1 MTEDSTLQPVGGE
14 AGPADLYELELTS
27 AGNEPLRARLID
39 LTVNPT
45 QGSAE
50 VLNLIPGASPDGSH
64 VYFVANGVLAP
75 GATPGHCDR
84 YVEEEPPPAGSSC
97 NLYTSMP
104 DPEHPGQRETRF
116 IAALSS
122 EDGADWGAGL
132 SKELG
137 ISEGNLS
144 SVTARVSPDG
154 RYLTFMSDRSLTG
167 YQNEDATSAHAGER
181 LDEEVF
187 LYDSSANRLTCASC
201 NPNGEGSG
209 WERPHGVFDTELSG
223 EGLGLLADRPEIWS
237 NRWLAASIPGWTF
250 NITNAS
256 TSAVYQTRY
265 LSDSGR
271 LFFDSADALVPQDT
285 NGKQDVYQYEPE
297 GVGSCRRSGGCVG
310 LISSGTSG
318 RESTFL
324 DASESGN
331 DVFFLTSAK
340 LVSQDG
346 DEAFDIYDA
355 RVCTESSPCLKS
367 KVRTREA
374 CESSATCRPA
384 PSPQTQSAP
393 PPASTTFSGPG
404 NTAKQGTLPSKTPA
418 KPKPLTRAQK
428 LAQALK
434 SCRKQ
439 DKHNKKK
446 RGACERQARKRYGSE
461 AKAKPKAKGKPQVKK
476 AKRTA
481 FSGGTGK

>member
-1 MTEDSTLQPVGGE
+1 V
-14 AGPADLYELELTS
+14 
-27 AGNEPLRARLID
+27 
-39 LTVNPT
+39 
-45 QGSAE
+45 
-50 VLNLIPGASPDGSH
+50 
-64 VYFVANGVLAP
+64 
-75 GATPGHCDR
+75 
-84 YVEEEPPPAGSSC
+84 
-97 NLYTSMP
+97 
-104 DPEHPGQRETRF
+104 
-116 IAALSS
+116 
-122 EDGADWGAGL
+122 GL

-167 YQNEDATSAHAGER
+167 YQNEDVTSGHVGER

-209 WERPHGVFDTELSG
+209 WQRPHGVFDTELAG

-237 NRWLAASIPGWTF
+237 NRWLAASVPGWTF

-271 LFFDSADALVPQDT
+271 LFFDSADALVPQDK
-285 NGKQDVYQYEPE
+285 NGKQDVYQFEPE
-297 GVGSCRRSGGCVG
+297 GVGSCQRSGGCVG

-331 DVFFLTSAK
+331 DVFFLTSAT
-340 LVSQDG
+340 LVSQDT

-355 RVCTESSPCLKS
+355 RVCSESAPCLKS
-367 KVRTREA
+367 PAASPRPCDA
-374 CESSATCRPA
+374 SQTCRPDQ
-384 PSPQTQSAP
+384 PQQPQSPP
-393 PPASTTFSGPG
+393 PPASATFSGPG
-404 NTAKQGTLPSKTPA
+404 NVAKQGVLPSKTPA
-418 KPKPLTRAQK
+418 KPKTLTRAQK

-446 RGACERQARKRYGSE
+446 RVSCERQARKRYG
-461 AKAKPKAKGKPQVKK
+461 AKAKAKTRARARK

-481 FSGGTGK
+481 SSGGRAR